1 MSNEKH
7 WLSLPNED
15 NHHFLPQ
22 LSILKPMRVVV
33 MFAYNWVPVTRIKA
47 KKATT
52 KWKMIVKKR
61 KSTGIQYNHYNTIHS
76 IDYNGRTGNINSNT
90 SSRRQRHGSIH
101 SCTRKERSTER
112 RRKHRT
118 IHTGGTCLKNFAFY
132 FVVVCL
138 FCVRARLCLSV
149 SVSFLSPNWCLR

>member
-112 RRKHRT
+112 RRKHST
-118 IHTGGTCLKNFAFY
+118 IHPGGTCLKKCISFCS
-132 FVVVCL
+132 VPV
-138 FCVRARLCLSV
+138 CVRVYVCRCRCRSCPQTWYV
-149 SVSFLSPNWCLR
+149 R